1 MTAPYD
7 PGDREK
13 VVAKLPA
20 ELRKELKVR
29 AAEVDTDIQDAVT
42 HGVEAWR
49 KSKSRGRP
57 LVDTTGG
64 TSFATYL
71 PTGLYDKLK
80 RDCKARGISYNQG
93 IAQSIR
99 LWLDEHPSP
108 RPTPQRDT
116 GARRVIFGNQ
126 KGGVGK
132 TSVSAGVAQALA
144 ESGRRTLLID
154 FDPQGHLTKQFGHP
168 LIDINEPSL
177 AKHML
182 GEVKDGALADLLV
195 PIKGG
200 DFEDH
205 LWLLPACKDA
215 FLLDAKLATSRFV
228 RVKETALEK
237 ALEPLEHDFDFIV
250 VDCPPSL
257 GYSMDTAIYYCR
269 TRDGESEGTSG
280 IVIPVLS
287 EDSSAD
293 AYDMLEEQIEDL
305 TADLDVAISQLG
317 FVVNMY
323 DSRKGYVATSSLDE
337 WKKVGEPPVLAVVP
351 ELKDQREAVRVKAP
365 LLAHAPYCE
374 QAEAMRSIARRIS
387 G

>member
-29 AAEVDTDIQDAVT
+29 AAEVDTDIQDAVSQ
-42 HGVEAWR
+42 GVETWR
-49 KSKSRGRP
+49 KSKSKSRP
-57 LVDTTGG
+57 VVDTAGG

-71 PTGLYDKLK
+71 PAGLYDKLK
-80 RDCKARGISYNQG
+80 RDCKVRGISYNQG
-93 IAQSIR
+93 IAQSVR

-108 RPTPQRDT
+108 RPTPQRVT

-154 FDPQGHLTKQFGHP
+154 FDPQGHLTKQLGHP
-168 LIDINEPSL
+168 LIDIDEPSL

-182 GEVKDGALADLLV
+182 GDVKDGALADLLV

-269 TRDGESEGTSG
+269 TRDGESEGASG

>member
-1 MTAPYD
+1 MTAPYN
-7 PGDREK
+7 PSDREK
-13 VVAKLPA
+13 VVAKLPS
-20 ELRKELKVR
+20 ELRKELKIR
-29 AAEVDTDIQDAVT
+29 AAELDTDIQDAVT
-42 HGVEAWR
+42 QGVEAWR
-49 KSKSRGRP
+49 KTKSSP
-57 LVDTTGG
+57 AVDTAGG
-64 TSFATYL
+64 SSFATYL
-71 PTGLYDKLK
+71 PAGLYEKLK
-80 RDCKARGISYNQG
+80 GDCKSRGISYNQG

-99 LWLDEHPSP
+99 LWLDRHPSP
-108 RPTPQRDT
+108 RPKPQRVT
-116 GARRVIFGNQ
+116 GARRIIFGNQ

-144 ESGRRTLLID
+144 ESGHRTLLID
-154 FDPQGHLTKQFGHP
+154 FDPQGHLTKQLGHP
-168 LIDINEPSL
+168 LIEIDNPSL

-182 GEVKDGALADLLV
+182 GEVKEGALTDLLM

-215 FLLDAKLATSRFV
+215 FLLDAKLATSRVV
-228 RVKETALEK
+228 RIKETALEK
-237 ALEPLEHDFDFIV
+237 ALEPLEHDFDWIV

-269 TRDGESEGTSG
+269 TREGEEPGTSG
-280 IVIPVLS
+280 IAIPVLA

-293 AYDMLEEQIEDL
+293 AYDMLEEQIQDLVEDL
-305 TADLDVAISQLG
+305 DINLAQLG

-323 DSRKGYVATSSLDE
+323 DSRKGYVATSSLEE
-337 WKKVGEPPVLAVVP
+337 WQKIGEPPVLAIVP
-351 ELKDQREAVRVKAP
+351 ELKDQREAVRVKVP

-374 QAEAMRSIARRIS
+374 QAEAMRTIARRIS

>member
-7 PGDREK
+7 PSKREK
-13 VVAKLPA
+13 VVAKLPSK
-20 ELRKELKVR
+20 LRRELKVR

-42 HGVEAWR
+42 AGVEAWR
-49 KSKSRGRP
+49 KAESQP
-57 LVDTTGG
+57 VVDTSGG

-71 PTGLYDKLK
+71 PAGLYEKLK
-80 RDCKARGISYNQG
+80 KDCKSRGLTYNQG

-99 LWLDEHPSP
+99 LWLDKHPSP
-108 RPTPQRDT
+108 RPKPARDT
-116 GARRVIFGNQ
+116 GARRIIFGNQ

-144 ESGRRTLLID
+144 ESGHRTLLID
-154 FDPQGHLTKQFGHP
+154 FDPQGHLTKQLGHP
-168 LIDINEPSL
+168 LIDIDSPSL

-182 GEVKDGALADLLV
+182 GEVKGGALKDLLV

-215 FLLDAKLATSRFV
+215 FLLDAKLATSRVV
-228 RVKETALEK
+228 RIKETALEK
-237 ALEPLEHDFDFIV
+237 ALEPLEQDFDFIV

-269 TRDGESEGTSG
+269 TREGEGSEASG
-280 IVIPVLS
+280 IVVPVLS

-293 AYDMLEEQIEDL
+293 AYDMLEEQIQDLVEDM
-305 TADLDVAISQLG
+305 DVEIAQLG

-323 DSRKGYVATSSLDE
+323 DSRKGYVATSSLTE
-337 WKKVGEPPVLAVVP
+337 WQKIGEPPVLAIVP

>member
-7 PGDREK
+7 PSDREK
-13 VVAKLPA
+13 VVAKLPS

-29 AAEVDTDIQDAVT
+29 AAELDTDIQDAVT
-42 HGVEAWR
+42 QGVEAWR
-49 KSKSRGRP
+49 RTKSRP
-57 LVDTTGG
+57 AVDTTGG
-64 TSFATYL
+64 SSFATYL
-71 PTGLYDKLK
+71 PAGLYDKLK
-80 RDCKARGISYNQG
+80 KDCKSRAISYNQG
-93 IAQSIR
+93 IAQSVR

-108 RPTPQRDT
+108 RPKPQRVT
-116 GARRVIFGNQ
+116 GARRIIFGNQ

-144 ESGRRTLLID
+144 ESGNRTLLID
-154 FDPQGHLTKQFGHP
+154 FDPQGHLTKQLGHP
-168 LIDINEPSL
+168 LIEIDSPSL

-215 FLLDAKLATSRFV
+215 FLLDAKLATSRVV
-228 RVKETALEK
+228 RIKETALEK

-269 TRDGESEGTSG
+269 TRDGEDADSSG
-280 IVIPVLS
+280 IVIPVLA

-293 AYDMLEEQIEDL
+293 AYDMLEEQIQDL
-305 TADLDVAISQLG
+305 IEDLDVNLAQLG

-323 DSRKGYVATSSLDE
+323 DSRKGYVATSSLEE
-337 WKKVGEPPVLAVVP
+337 WQKIGEPSVLAIVP

-374 QAEAMRSIARRIS
+374 QAEAMRTIARRIS

>member
-7 PGDREK
+7 PNHREK
-13 VVAKLPA
+13 VVAKLPS

-29 AAEVDTDIQDAVT
+29 AAELDTDIQDAVT
-42 HGVEAWR
+42 QGVEAWR
-49 KSKSRGRP
+49 KAKDRP
-57 LVDTTGG
+57 LVNTTGG

-71 PTGLYDKLK
+71 PAGLYDKLK
-80 RDCKARGISYNQG
+80 KDCKSRGLSYNQG

-108 RPTPQRDT
+108 RPRPQRVT
-116 GARRVIFGNQ
+116 GARRIIFGNQ

-144 ESGRRTLLID
+144 ESGHRTLLID
-154 FDPQGHLTKQFGHP
+154 FDPQGHLTKQLGHP
-168 LIDINEPSL
+168 LIDIDAPSL

-182 GEVKDGALADLLV
+182 GEVKGEMLSELLV

-215 FLLDAKLATSRFV
+215 FLLDAKLATSRVV
-228 RVKETALEK
+228 RIKETALEK
-237 ALEPLEHDFDFIV
+237 ALEPLEQEFDFIV

-269 TRDGESEGTSG
+269 TRDGEEAGTSG
-280 IVIPVLS
+280 IVVPVLS

-305 TADLDVAISQLG
+305 IDDLEIEITQLG

-323 DSRKGYVATSSLDE
+323 DSRKGYVATSSLEQWQKIGD
-337 WKKVGEPPVLAVVP
+337 PQVLAVVP

-374 QAEAMRSIARRIS
+374 QAEAMRTIARRIS

>member
-7 PGDREK
+7 PNHREK
-13 VVAKLPA
+13 VVAKLPS

-29 AAEVDTDIQDAVT
+29 AAELDTDIQDAVT
-42 HGVEAWR
+42 QGVEAWR
-49 KSKSRGRP
+49 KAKDRP
-57 LVDTTGG
+57 SVNTTGG

-71 PTGLYDKLK
+71 PAGLYDKLK
-80 RDCKARGISYNQG
+80 KDCKSRGLSYNQG

-99 LWLDEHPSP
+99 MWLDEHPSP
-108 RPTPQRDT
+108 RPTPQRIT

-144 ESGRRTLLID
+144 ESGHRTLLID
-154 FDPQGHLTKQFGHP
+154 FDPQGHLTKQLGHP
-168 LIDINEPSL
+168 LIDIDAPSL

-182 GEVKDGALADLLV
+182 GEVKAEALAELLV

-215 FLLDAKLATSRFV
+215 FLLDAKLATSRVV
-228 RVKETALEK
+228 RIKETALEK
-237 ALEPLEHDFDFIV
+237 ALEPLEQDFDFIV

-269 TRDGESEGTSG
+269 TRDGEETGTSG

-293 AYDMLEEQIEDL
+293 AYDMLVEQIEDL
-305 TADLDVAISQLG
+305 IDDLEIEIAQLG

-323 DSRKGYVATSSLDE
+323 DSRKGYVATSSLEE
-337 WKKVGEPPVLAVVP
+337 WQKIGDPQVLAVVP

-365 LLAHAPYCE
+365 LLSHAPYCE
-374 QAEAMRSIARRIS
+374 QAEAMRTIARRIS

>member
-1 MTAPYD
+1 MTVPYD
-7 PGDREK
+7 PSDREK

-29 AAEVDTDIQDAVT
+29 AAELGTDIQDAVT
-42 HGVEAWR
+42 AGVETWR
-49 KSKSRGRP
+49 KTRTRP
-57 LVDTTGG
+57 VVDTAGG

-80 RDCKARGISYNQG
+80 KDCKAQGISYNQG

-99 LWLDEHPSP
+99 LWLNGNPSP
-108 RPTPQRDT
+108 RPKPARVT
-116 GARRVIFGNQ
+116 GARRIVFGNQ

-144 ESGRRTLLID
+144 ESGHRTLLID
-154 FDPQGHLTKQFGHP
+154 FDPQGHLTKQLGHP
-168 LIDINEPSL
+168 LFDIDAPSL

-182 GEVKDGALADLLV
+182 GEAKGELRDLLT

-215 FLLDAKLATSRFV
+215 FLLDAKLATSRSV
-228 RVKETALEK
+228 RIKETALEK
-237 ALEPLEHDFDFIV
+237 ALEVLEQDFDYIL

-257 GYSMDTAIYYCR
+257 GYSMDTALYYSR
-269 TRDGESEGTSG
+269 RREGEEENTSG
-280 IVIPVLS
+280 IVIPVLA

-293 AYDMLEEQIEDL
+293 AYDMLFDQVQDLVEDMDIDI
-305 TADLDVAISQLG
+305 AMLG

-323 DSRKGYVATSSLDE
+323 DSRKGFVATSSLDA
-337 WKKVGEPPVLAVVP
+337 WQNIGDPPVLAVVP
-351 ELKDQREAVRVKAP
+351 ELKDQREAVRVKQP
-365 LLAHAPYCE
+365 LLVHAPYGE
-374 QAEAMRSIARRIS
+374 QSEVMRTIARRIS
-387 G
+387 A

>member
-7 PGDREK
+7 PSDREK
-13 VVAKLPA
+13 VVAKLPS

-29 AAEVDTDIQDAVT
+29 AAELDTDIQDAVT
-42 HGVEAWR
+42 RGVEAWR
-49 KSKSRGRP
+49 KAKGRP
-57 LVDTTGG
+57 PVDTTGG

-71 PTGLYDKLK
+71 PVGLYDKLK
-80 RDCKARGISYNQG
+80 KDCKSRGISYNQG

-108 RPTPQRDT
+108 RPKPQRVT
-116 GARRVIFGNQ
+116 GARRIIFGNQ

-144 ESGRRTLLID
+144 ESGHRTLLID
-154 FDPQGHLTKQFGHP
+154 FDPQGHLTKQLGHP
-168 LIDINEPSL
+168 LIDIDAPSL

-182 GEVKDGALADLLV
+182 GEIKGGALAELLV

-215 FLLDAKLATSRFV
+215 FLLDAKLATSRVV
-228 RVKETALEK
+228 RIKETALEK
-237 ALEPLEHDFDFIV
+237 ALEPLEGEFGFIV

-269 TRDGESEGTSG
+269 TRDGEEAGTSG

-293 AYDMLEEQIEDL
+293 AYDMLDEQIEDL
-305 TADLDVAISQLG
+305 IEDLEISISQLG

-323 DSRKGYVATSSLDE
+323 DSRKGYVATSSLQE
-337 WKKVGEPPVLAVVP
+337 WQKIGEPPVLAVVP

-374 QAEAMRSIARRIS
+374 QAEAMRTIARRIS